1 MFKRMLALIGAG
13 TFLALVGCGADSK
26 TETVSSKDF
35 GDSWP
40 FTVESVELSCEPN
53 PPKALMKTSEGTLYA
68 LNASALKIA
77 SERGWSDARDLAK
90 PSRWIPSVKMDH
102 VSISQRAIDLCP
114 AP

>member
-1 MFKRMLALIGAG
+1 MLKGMLALIGIC
-13 TFLALVGCGADSK
+13 TFVALAGCGADSK

-35 GDSWP
+35 GDNWP
-40 FTVESVELSCEPN
+40 FTVESAELSCEPN
-53 PPKALMKTSEGTLYA
+53 PPKALMRTSDGTLYA

-90 PSRWIPSVKMDH
+90 PSRWVPSVKMDH

-114 AP
+114 TS

>member
-1 MFKRMLALIGAG
+1 MLKGMLAVIGTG
-13 TFLALVGCGADSK
+13 VLLALAGCGADTK
-26 TETVSSKDF
+26 TEMVSSKDF
-35 GDSWP
+35 GDNWP

-53 PPKALMKTSEGTLYA
+53 PPKALMKTSDGMLYA

-77 SERGWSDARDLAK
+77 SERGWSDGKDLAK
-90 PSRWIPSVKMDH
+90 PSRWVPSVKMDH